1 MKALAKSLRQ
11 QTIYQVF
18 VRNHTK
24 EGTFQAL
31 IKDLPRI
38 QSLGISVLYLLP
50 IHPIGVLARK
60 GKVGSP
66 YSIRDYYAIDEALGT
81 EKDLKA
87 LITEAHRFGLKVMMD
102 IVFNHTARD
111 AKWVK
116 EHPEYYY
123 YKDGKL
129 ANRIGDWSDIADLDL
144 TRSDVR
150 KALIDVLIYWT
161 QFGFDGYRCDVAPL
175 LPLDFWKEAKT
186 KIATLNPSTIWLSES
201 VHPHFIQ
208 YLRGEGYTAHSDAE
222 MFQVFDMLYDYDVHE
237 FLHHYLTGKGELST
251 YLRMVQA
258 QGYIYPEDYVKAH
271 FLENHDVSRVHQTVS
286 NLTTLKNLTA
296 WSFFQPGIGFIYAG
310 QETLATKLPDLF
322 EKDPISLQIK
332 DAAFYAFIV
341 RLIAIK
347 KMDYVG
353 EAQKFIINEHPLQ
366 SNLIEA
372 TLSYPKG
379 QLVGYFNL
387 TKDSRTIYTSLKD
400 GSYLDLISQQSIE
413 VKKGIITIQNPYILV
428 VPA

>member
-1 MKALAKSLRQ
+1 MKALSKALRQ

-24 EGTFQAL
+24 EGTFQSL

-38 QSLGISVLYLLP
+38 QNLGVSIVYLLP

-66 YSIRDYYAIDEALGT
+66 YSIRDYYAIDESLGS

-87 LITEAHRFGLKVMMD
+87 LLNEAHRLGLKVMMD

-144 TRSDVR
+144 TRQDVR
-150 KALIDVLIYWT
+150 KALIDVLLYWT
-161 QFGFDGYRCDVAPL
+161 KFGFDGYRCDVAPL
-175 LPLDFWKEAKT
+175 LPLDFWIEAKA
-186 KIATLNPSTIWLSES
+186 KINGFNPNTIWLSES

-208 YLRGEGYTAHSDAE
+208 YLRGEGYIAHSDAE
-222 MFQVFDMLYDYDVHE
+222 MFQVFDILYDYDVHE

-271 FLENHDVSRVHQTVS
+271 FLENHDVSRIHQTVS
-286 NLTTLKNLTA
+286 NLTMLKNLTA

-310 QETLATKLPDLF
+310 QENLATKLPDLF
-322 EKDPISLQIK
+322 EKDPISLTIK
-332 DAAFYAFIV
+332 DPLFYNFIL

-347 KMDYVG
+347 KLPYFGDARKM
-353 EAQKFIINEHPLQ
+353 IINEHPLQ

-379 QLVGYFNL
+379 QLVGFFNL
-387 TKDSRTIYTSLKD
+387 TKDARQVYTSIKD

-413 VKKGIITIQNPYILV
+413 VKKGIIQIKDPFILV
-428 VPA
+428 VPS